1 MPRKGKGVRRILKE
15 ERRFRE
21 KRKKSAKRWLSEE
34 VIRDEI
40 NQE

>member
-21 KRKKSAKRWLSEE
+21 KKKKSIKRWLSEE
-34 VIRDEI
+34 VIKDEI